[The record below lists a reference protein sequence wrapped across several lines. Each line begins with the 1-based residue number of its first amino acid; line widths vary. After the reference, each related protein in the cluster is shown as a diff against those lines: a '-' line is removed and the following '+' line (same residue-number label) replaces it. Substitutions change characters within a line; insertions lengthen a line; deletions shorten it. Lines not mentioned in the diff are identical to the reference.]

1 MVSLMK
7 KGTLKPIRWQKKDYN
22 SINVLFTIMNKNTN
36 TREQVSTPT
45 NVITPKPST
54 SNSSSTSN
62 VGSNGREVPAPT
74 TVLKR

>member
-1 MVSLMK
+1 
-7 KGTLKPIRWQKKDYN
+7 
-22 SINVLFTIMNKNTN
+22 MNKNIN

-45 NVITPKPST
+45 NVITPQPSP

-62 VGSNGREVPAPT
+62 GGSHGREVPAPT